1 MSLIIDGRTNQNPEI
16 IMKQLIVGLILAAF
30 VLMPVARAGEG
41 KTSDKS
47 KSTCADKAA
56 CADKTACA
64 DKAKVSAS
72 AKTACTEKA
81 ACCAGDKSARKVANP
96 DAKGAM
102 FLAKR

>member
-1 MSLIIDGRTNQNPEI
+1 MSAIIDGRTNQNPEI
-16 IMKQLIVGLILAAF
+16 IMKQLIVGLMLAAF

-41 KTSDKS
+41 KTSDIN

-56 CADKTACA
+56 CADK
-64 DKAKVSAS
+64 AKVSAS
-72 AKTACTEKA
+72 ARTACTEKA
-81 ACCAGDKSARKVANP
+81 ACCASDKSARKVANP